1 MKELNAHPDPTQVDG
16 ATHPRETLGLIGQ
29 SKAEADFLTAY
40 ASDRL
45 HHGWLITGPR
55 GVGKATLAYRIARF
69 LLATPPAGD
78 DDMFGTPPPPETL
91 DIPPDHPQAQL
102 IAASASPGLKVIHR
116 TPNPTTDKMRDVITA
131 EDVRD
136 LSHFLH
142 MSVAE
147 GGRRVVIVDT
157 ADEMNPTAANA
168 LLKMLEEP
176 PAKTTLLLLSHQP
189 SGLLPTIRSR
199 CRVLRLGVLAPD
211 DMANAL
217 AQTGVETGGIN
228 AAALSELSGGSVG
241 EAVRLLNADGVA
253 LYKDIMGLIDSLPRL
268 NRQGAMKLAE
278 KAAARGNAVTFDLI
292 LTLIDLALARL
303 ARTGAQGAPPPEAIT
318 GESAILTRLSP
329 NPASA
334 REWANIATNITAR
347 TRHGKAVNLD
357 PAALVLDTF
366 FKLQD
371 TAAGLA
377 R

>member
-1 MKELNAHPDPTQVDG
+1 MKEPTAHPDPTQVDG
-16 ATHPRETLGLIGQ
+16 AAHPRETLHLVGQ
-29 SKAEADFLTAY
+29 AKAEADFLNAY
-40 ASDRL
+40 TSDRL

-69 LLATPPAGD
+69 LLATRPAGD
-78 DDMFGTPPPPETL
+78 DMFGAPPAPTTL
-91 DIPPDHPQAQL
+91 DIPADHPQAQL
-102 IAASASPGLKVIHR
+102 IAASASPALKIIHR
-116 TPNPTTDKMRDVITA
+116 TPNPTTDKMRDMITA

-136 LSHFLH
+136 LAHFLH

-199 CRVLRLGVLAPD
+199 CRVLRLGTLPPA
-211 DMANAL
+211 DMAQAL
-217 AQTGVETGGIN
+217 QHTGIDISGVN
-228 AAALSELSGGSVG
+228 AAALAELSGGSVG
-241 EAVRLLNADGVA
+241 EAVRLLNADGMGV
-253 LYKDIMGLIDSLPRL
+253 YKEIMGLIDSLPRL
-268 NRQGAMKLAE
+268 NRQGALKLAE
-278 KAAARGNAVTFDLI
+278 KAAARGSADTFDLI
-292 LTLIDLALARL
+292 LTLLDLALVRL
-303 ARTGAQGAPPPEAIT
+303 ARTGALGSPPPEAIA
-318 GESAILTRLSP
+318 GEAATLTRLSP
-329 NPASA
+329 NPAAA
-334 REWANIATNITAR
+334 RAWANIATDITGR